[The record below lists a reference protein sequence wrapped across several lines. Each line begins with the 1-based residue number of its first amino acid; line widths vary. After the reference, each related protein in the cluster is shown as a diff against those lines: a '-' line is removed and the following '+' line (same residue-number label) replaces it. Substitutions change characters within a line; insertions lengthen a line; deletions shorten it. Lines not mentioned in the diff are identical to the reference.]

1 MTEDA
6 GQQAQDDAVDR
17 WVHRWMQERHIPGL
31 SLAVVKGGR
40 VVKTRA
46 YGLASIELEVPAST
60 TTVYALAPGT
70 AVWR

>member
-1 MTEDA
+1 
-6 GQQAQDDAVDR
+6 
-17 WVHRWMQERHIPGL
+17 MQERHIPGL